1 MKRSM
6 NMETKAKEKI
16 ANIIGGLA
24 KDVANTSSDKCF
36 FLGMYEP
43 KMPKALY
50 KRS

>member
-1 MKRSM
+1 MKKSM
-6 NMETKAKEKI
+6 NQTNPKAKL

-36 FLGMYEP
+36 VLGMYEP